1 MLRNKYVLII
11 VGLLFLAVAAYNY
24 SFFRAQKAK
33 MAPRGPEQ
41 VQRTISQSPGVSSP
55 SLSPAEYHPVWRRD
69 PFWYTEGVDRTI
81 HRAYR
86 PASTSGIVLEG
97 TMVEGGKGYAIIS
110 GEIVGIGDHVQGA
123 VVTDIQEQS
132 ITVKD
137 SKGTRTI
144 SIASEPIEKEN

>member
-1 MLRNKYVLII
+1 
-11 VGLLFLAVAAYNY
+11 
-24 SFFRAQKAK
+24 
-33 MAPRGPEQ
+33 
-41 VQRTISQSPGVSSP
+41 
-55 SLSPAEYHPVWRRD
+55 
-69 PFWYTEGVDRTI
+69 
-81 HRAYR
+81 
-86 PASTSGIVLEG
+86 
-97 TMVEGGKGYAIIS
+97 MVEGGKGYAIIS